1 MEASD
6 FVLVVDSSVEEQVE
20 ELAVFLDQLE
30 ANQEKNVFEK
40 CKEFL
45 ASENVN
51 ETLSFLL
58 SRLSLLSQIPE
69 KEFEPMMNVFISLL
83 QESTVYEEQVVKFC
97 QVLESIVEQNS
108 SFAPLV
114 LSVLSTLFN
123 ASIKDRQHARLHI
136 LNSVVTITTRFN
148 LYHLLSPYFVYF
160 PEWLHQAGVPVS
172 DQRAFNIFVSKAIQA
187 YDEEQSFAFLLE
199 AVKMAP
205 SNTDEAVRELV
216 QRTVNSPK
224 YFFYDDIV
232 TLPAIQ
238 QLQQATLQ
246 LLGILSGGMIEDFL
260 SWIDTNR
267 SYCEQEKFD
276 QEAITR
282 KMKLL
287 TIASLATQA
296 PNNVLSYK
304 DIAKVLQTDESEVE
318 LWIIDVI
325 RAGLVEGRMS
335 QLNQTFVIHRS
346 SYRVFGKHEW
356 ISLHERLAKW
366 SSSLQYMLQV
376 MDQPLSNYTLATS
389 KKGGREHAGVS
400 ASE

>member
-20 ELAVFLDQLE
+20 ELAVFLDQVE
-30 ANQEKNVFEK
+30 ANQEKNVFAK

-45 ASENVN
+45 ASENVT
-51 ETLSFLL
+51 EAVSFLL
-58 SRLSLLSQIPE
+58 SRLSLLSQISE

-83 QESTVYEEQVVKFC
+83 QESTAYEEQVVKFC
-97 QVLESIVEQNS
+97 QVLESIVEQTTS
-108 SFAPLV
+108 SAPLA

-123 ASIKDRQHARLHI
+123 ASVKDRQHARLHI
-136 LNSVVTITTRFN
+136 LNSVVTITTRYN
-148 LYHLLSPYFVYF
+148 LYQSLSPYFVYF
-160 PEWLHQAGVPVS
+160 PEWLHQASVPVS
-172 DQRAFNIFVSKAIQA
+172 DQRAFNIFVSKAIQS

-216 QRTVNSPK
+216 HRAVNSPK

-238 QLQQATLQ
+238 QLEQATLQ
-246 LLGILSGGMIEDFL
+246 LLGILSGGMVEDFL
-260 SWIDTNR
+260 SWVDTNR
-267 SYCEQEKFD
+267 SFCQQEKFD
-276 QEAITR
+276 QEAIAR

-335 QLNQTFVIHRS
+335 QLNQTFIIHRS

-356 ISLHERLAKW
+356 ISLHEKLAKW

>member
-20 ELAVFLDQLE
+20 ELAVFLDQVE
-30 ANQEKNVFEK
+30 ANQEKNVLAS
-40 CKEFL
+40 CKQFL
-45 ASENVN
+45 ASENIN
-51 ETLSFLL
+51 EALSFLL
-58 SRLSLLSQIPE
+58 NRLSLLSQISE
-69 KEFEPMMNVFISLL
+69 KEFEPMMNVFVSLL
-83 QESTVYEEQVVKFC
+83 QESTTYEEHVVKFC
-97 QVLESIVEQNS
+97 QALESIVEQNT
-108 SFAPLV
+108 SFVPFA

-123 ASIKDRQHARLHI
+123 ASIKDHQHARLHI

-148 LYHLLSPYFVYF
+148 YYQLLSPYFVYF
-160 PEWLHQAGVPVS
+160 PEWLHEAGVSVS
-172 DQRAFNIFVSKAIQA
+172 DQRAFYVFVSKVIQS

-205 SNTDEAVRELV
+205 SSTDEAVRELV
-216 QRTVNSPK
+216 QHAVNSPK

-238 QLQQATLQ
+238 QLEQATLQ
-246 LLGILSGGMIEDFL
+246 LLGILSGGMIEDFF
-260 SWIDTNR
+260 SWMDANR
-267 SYCEQEKFD
+267 SFCQQEKFD

-335 QLNQTFVIHRS
+335 QLNQTFLIHRS

-356 ISLHERLAKW
+356 ISLHEKLAKW

-376 MDQPLSNYTLATS
+376 MDQPLSNFTLATS
-389 KKGGREHAGVS
+389 RKGGREHAGIS